1 MGHTIA
7 DAELLSSSF
16 RACGK
21 VCASVGLLDAGCKA
35 VDEDVTIAE
44 TGVVGCCTAAQF
56 SVQHKLVHRR
66 TVNM

>member
-16 RACGK
+16 SYGK
-21 VCASVGLLDAGCKA
+21 VCASVGLLDAGCKT

-44 TGVVGCCTAAQF
+44 TGVVGCCTAAQ
-56 SVQHKLVHRR
+56 
-66 TVNM
+66 VNVADSCGSTS